1 MKRTRL
7 VLTLACTF
15 ILITNFVIAQET
27 DLDASIDRGSTIYS
41 SNCASC
47 HMINGTGI
55 QGVYPP
61 LANADS
67 LMNDIPRLVTSVL
80 KGVQGPTVVNGV
92 AYYGAMQ
99 SYSLTDK
106 QVADLLNF
114 MRNSWGNEG
123 DAVSPADIQPALQ
136 LQERE
141 RTNRD

>member
-1 MKRTRL
+1 MKLLLFISAFTF
-7 VLTLACTF
+7 TLASS
-15 ILITNFVIAQET
+15 ISMAQEI
-27 DLDASIDRGSTIYS
+27 DLDASIKRGSTIYS

-47 HMINGTGI
+47 HMMNGTGI

-61 LANADS
+61 LMNADS

-92 AYYGAMQ
+92 EYNGAMQ

-114 MRNSWGNEG
+114 MRNSWGNKG
-123 DAVSPADIQPALQ
+123 DAVSPSDIQPALQ
-136 LQERE
+136 ES
-141 RTNRD
+141 TNSD